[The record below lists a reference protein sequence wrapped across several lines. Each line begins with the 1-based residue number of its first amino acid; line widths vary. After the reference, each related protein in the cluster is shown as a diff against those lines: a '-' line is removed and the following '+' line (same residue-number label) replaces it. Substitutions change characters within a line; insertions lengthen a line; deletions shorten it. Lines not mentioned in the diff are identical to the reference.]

1 METVEER
8 EAISKLLERYFEGN
22 KEINAE
28 KILSTWH
35 KDAKIISTERI
46 IGMEGWVEFEDH
58 YKQRIEGDMSKWDI
72 NFTVVSIDVFK
83 TCAIVRVDVQ
93 YRVNQDVFGETQF
106 LNLLKDEKGWL
117 IYSKIFTFYR
127 LPNNSK

>member
-1 METVEER
+1 MVAAEER
-8 EAISKLLERYFEGN
+8 DAITQLLERYFAGN
-22 KEINAE
+22 KEINAK

-58 YKQRIEGDMSKWDI
+58 YKQRIRGDLSKWDI
-72 NFTVVSIDVFK
+72 TFTIVSIDVFK

-93 YRVNQDVFGETQF
+93 YRVDQDVFGETQF
-106 LNLLKDEKGWL
+106 LNLLKDAKGWL
-117 IYSKIFTFYR
+117 IYSKIFTFYL
-127 LPNNSK
+127 LPK

>member
-1 METVEER
+1 MVAVEER
-8 EAISKLLERYFEGN
+8 EAITKLLERYFEGN

-28 KILSTWH
+28 KILSTWY

-46 IGMEGWVEFEDH
+46 IGMEGWVEFEDY
-58 YKQRIEGDMSKWDI
+58 YKERIDGDLSKWDI

-93 YRVNQDVFGETQF
+93 YRVDQDLFGETQF

-117 IYSKIFTFYR
+117 IYSKIFTFYP
-127 LPNNSK
+127 LPK

>member
-1 METVEER
+1 MNMKTDEER
-8 EAISKLLERYFEGN
+8 EAIAKLLERYFEGN

-35 KDAKIISTERI
+35 KNAKIISTERI

-58 YKQRIEGDMSKWDI
+58 YKQRIGGDLSKWDI

-93 YRVNQDVFGETQF
+93 YRVDQDIFGETQF
-106 LNLLKDEKGWL
+106 LNLLKDEKSWL
-117 IYSKIFTFYR
+117 IYSKIFTFYP
-127 LPNNSK
+127 LSK

>member
-1 METVEER
+1 MVEVEER
-8 EAISKLLERYFEGN
+8 EAITKLLERYFEGN

-46 IGMEGWVEFEDH
+46 IGMEGWVEFENH
-58 YKQRIEGDMSKWDI
+58 YKERIDGDMSKWDI
-72 NFTVVSIDVFK
+72 NFTVISIDVFK

-93 YRVNQDVFGETQF
+93 YRVDQDIFGETQF

-117 IYSKIFTFYR
+117 IYSKIFTFY
-127 LPNNSK
+127 PHPK

>member
-1 METVEER
+1 MNLVVVDER
-8 EAISKLLERYFEGN
+8 EAITQLLERYFAGN

-46 IGMEGWVEFEDH
+46 IGMEGWVDFEDY
-58 YKQRIEGDMSKWDI
+58 YKKRIGGDLSKWDI

-83 TCAIVRVDVQ
+83 TCAIVRVDVK
-93 YRVNQDVFGETQF
+93 YRVDQDVFGETQF
-106 LNLLKDEKGWL
+106 LNLLKDETGWL
-117 IYSKIFTFYR
+117 IYSKIFTFYP
-127 LPNNSK
+127 LPK